1 MFVCSPVTA
10 SVATVRPLLILCLRQ
25 QQGDP
30 GGWKQ
35 GPSCPEQRVR
45 APGSQAAPAR
55 AVARPSLR
63 QVPLAASVSV
73 DGACRCTFPPGRCK
87 PSGQKGLTERVL
99 EGHLQCRSA
108 LRILALGAQ
117 LGGPLPRACGS
128 AGCPHPCRD
137 PAGHYDFG
145 DRGRRF
151 FPGHLLFIARVQGVW
166 RLPGCQAGPATTW
179 EKYVSVCSG

>member
-1 MFVCSPVTA
+1 MTA
-10 SVATVRPLLILCLRQ
+10 SVETVRPLLILCLRQ

-99 EGHLQCRSA
+99 EGHLQRRSA

-117 LGGPLPRACGS
+117 LGGPLS
-128 AGCPHPCRD
+128 
-137 PAGHYDFG
+137 
-145 DRGRRF
+145 
-151 FPGHLLFIARVQGVW
+151 QGVW
-166 RLPGCQAGPATTW
+166 QRRLSPPLQGPSRAL
-179 EKYVSVCSG
+179 